1 MIYTKNEAY
10 KAMCIAQENK
20 MTIKFENL
28 FDKIKYAATSGYDH
42 ILYEVKSIK
51 DGYDL
56 IVGLSKMGYKIY
68 VDENGIKALAH
79 TVKPELWF
87 KYNYVIEIWWT

>member
-1 MIYTKNEAY
+1 M
-10 KAMCIAQENK
+10 
-20 MTIKFENL
+20 
-28 FDKIKYAATSGYDH
+28 
-42 ILYEVKSIK
+42 LYEVKSIK

-79 TVKPELWF
+79 TVNPELWF